1 VSLAALRH
9 LTYPCLYA
17 QARQR
22 RLEIDGA
29 SVDTSADGAPKLG
42 GWSRGIVSVR
52 EGGGF
57 AVLLA
62 PADMPGYRAI
72 GQVVKGYSGLGYA
85 EAAMNI
91 PCNPPPRLEVAKCAV
106 VRGVPGEPLPRPLP
120 PPRAQRQ
127 PLTVLHFNDV
137 YEVEARSREP
147 VGGAARFVGKLRSYA
162 QSSRRPAVVFSGD
175 VFAPS
180 LMSTVTKG
188 EHMVKYLNMMDIT
201 AACIGNHDFDF
212 GTDNLE
218 KLIGLSNFPWLLSNV
233 TTKADGR
240 QLAGGHTTLIVE
252 HEGWKLGFMGLIEQ
266 EWLATLA
273 TIEPEEVK
281 YRDFVEVA
289 HELCKELRSKGCDLV
304 IGVTQ

>member
-1 VSLAALRH
+1 MIFAWYGCWPFGSTLSGEQRCNHARMPLSRVLVACLRAVSLRCHSNSGPSPDGEQDQRSSTAARRCAAATGPPLLGLPISDTAPASAACSATSSHSGCASPPPPLASAVSLAALRH

-91 PCNPPPRLEVAKCAV
+91 PCGSWRSCTSTCIW
-106 VRGVPGEPLPRPLP
+106 GH
-120 PPRAQRQ
+120 
-127 PLTVLHFNDV
+127 TH
-137 YEVEARSREP
+137 ARRTQ
-147 VGGAARFVGKLRSYA
+147 LN
-162 QSSRRPAVVFSGD
+162 RRPH
-175 VFAPS
+175 P
-180 LMSTVTKG
+180 
-188 EHMVKYLNMMDIT
+188 
-201 AACIGNHDFDF
+201 C
-212 GTDNLE
+212 
-218 KLIGLSNFPWLLSNV
+218 
-233 TTKADGR
+233 
-240 QLAGGHTTLIVE
+240 
-252 HEGWKLGFMGLIEQ
+252 
-266 EWLATLA
+266 
-273 TIEPEEVK
+273 
-281 YRDFVEVA
+281 
-289 HELCKELRSKGCDLV
+289 
-304 IGVTQ
+304 

>member
-42 GWSRGIVSVR
+42 GWSRGIVSLR

-91 PCNPPPRLEVAKCAV
+91 PCTPPPRLEVAKCAV
-106 VRGVPGEPLPRPLP
+106 VRGVPGEPLPRALP

-127 PLTVLHFNDV
+127 PLTMLHFN
-137 YEVEARSREP
+137 
-147 VGGAARFVGKLRSYA
+147 
-162 QSSRRPAVVFSGD
+162 VV
-175 VFAPS
+175 
-180 LMSTVTKG
+180 
-188 EHMVKYLNMMDIT
+188 
-201 AACIGNHDFDF
+201 
-212 GTDNLE
+212 
-218 KLIGLSNFPWLLSNV
+218 
-233 TTKADGR
+233 
-240 QLAGGHTTLIVE
+240 
-252 HEGWKLGFMGLIEQ
+252 
-266 EWLATLA
+266 
-273 TIEPEEVK
+273 
-281 YRDFVEVA
+281 
-289 HELCKELRSKGCDLV
+289 
-304 IGVTQ
+304 